1 MTTPPDPLAA
11 ALRAALEEEDHADDD
26 AILERAIDGA
36 MTSLETSAHVE
47 TRTPARLSR
56 TNVKLLRYALPIAAA
71 FGASVAMA
79 SAYFVTRTY
88 SMGSSDHELEKS
100 APEIAPSGTPNV
112 EANQT
117 EESSTTE
124 ETISIDDLP
133 SVDAPAQA
141 PKTVPREPSAA
152 RQDSTSPETTSPDTT
167 SAAELFRQAN
177 VERRAGDVTSAIR
190 LYRSLQ
196 SRYPNAAESHASR
209 VSLGRL
215 LLDRQSDPKG
225 ALAEFDA
232 YLQVS
237 GDETLAEEARVG
249 RALAFQRLGDRNEE
263 RRAWLEL
270 LEHHPDSLQVA
281 RAKQRLEALETPRTP

>member
-36 MTSLETSAHVE
+36 MNSLETSAHVE
-47 TRTPARLSR
+47 TRTPARHSR
-56 TNVKLLRYALPIAAA
+56 SKVRLLRYALPVAAA
-71 FGASVAMA
+71 FAASVAMA
-79 SAYFVTRTY
+79 SAYFITRSY
-88 SMGSSDHELEKS
+88 SISATDQVLEKS
-100 APEIAPSGTPNV
+100 APQPQASGASTVQSN
-112 EANQT
+112 AHD
-117 EESSTTE
+117 ESTSDE
-124 ETISIDDLP
+124 KTISIDDLP
-133 SVDAPAQA
+133 SVDAPALA
-141 PKTVPREPSAA
+141 PKTITREPEPNTARHDAPSA
-152 RQDSTSPETTSPDTT
+152 DTT
-167 SAAELFRQAN
+167 SAADLFRQAN
-177 VERRAGDVTSAIR
+177 AERRAGNVASAIQ

-237 GDETLAEEARVG
+237 ADETLAEEARVG

-281 RAKQRLEALETPRTP
+281 RAKQRLEALEPPRTP